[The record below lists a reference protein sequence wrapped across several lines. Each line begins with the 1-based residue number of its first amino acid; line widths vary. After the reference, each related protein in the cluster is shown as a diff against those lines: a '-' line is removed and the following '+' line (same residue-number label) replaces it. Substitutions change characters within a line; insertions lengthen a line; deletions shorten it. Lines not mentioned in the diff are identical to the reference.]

1 MSNEF
6 ERRGKKATVS
16 SFEVLYWVLS
26 GVTEDSHEYHCSGYS
41 VYWPACMLQSTKNKV

>member
-6 ERRGKKATVS
+6 ERCGKKAAVA

-26 GVTEDSHEYHCSGYS
+26 GVTEDNHEFPCSGYS
-41 VYWPACMLQSTKNKV
+41 VYWPAFMLQCTKK